1 MEPIKTVLYL
11 VTEMAD
17 FGCLHMQD
25 VDLYHERTRYFG
37 VSEILE
43 TTRSGSSLP
52 LMRYDSSFESMAS
65 TLEERFCTHE
75 QHS

>member
-1 MEPIKTVLYL
+1 MV
-11 VTEMAD
+11 D
-17 FGCLHMQD
+17 FGCLHIQD

-43 TTRSGSSLP
+43 TTRSGNSLP

-65 TLEERFCTHE
+65 TLEERFGPHK
-75 QHS
+75 QQS

>member
-1 MEPIKTVLYL
+1 MEHREAALCPL
-11 VTEMAD
+11 VQLFD
-17 FGCLHMQD
+17 FFLCLHVQD

-43 TTRSGSSLP
+43 TTRSGNSLP

-65 TLEERFCTHE
+65 TLEERCYT
-75 QHS
+75 